1 MKITQEVSPPRP
13 SELCHISSVSTVV
26 MVEGPGHRKHEGHA
40 FSNHMESED
49 SAVDTA
55 FSDREW

>member
-1 MKITQEVSPPRP
+1 MKIRQEVSSPSP
-13 SELCHISSVSTVV
+13 SELCHISSVSPAV

-40 FSNHMESED
+40 FYNCVESEE